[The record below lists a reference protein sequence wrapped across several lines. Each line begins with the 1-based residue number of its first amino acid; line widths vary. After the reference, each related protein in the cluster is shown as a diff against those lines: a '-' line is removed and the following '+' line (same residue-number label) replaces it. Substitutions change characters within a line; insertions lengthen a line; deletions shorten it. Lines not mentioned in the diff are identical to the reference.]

1 MNEFYTFFENNKDNF
16 LEYVESYLFDLKERD
31 SSYKAL
37 LDEIEDTLEVYS
49 NVREVI
55 DERQEV
61 SLSKK
66 EVLYLIKA
74 LELIEKQKYYEME
87 IVFFLGIKESIF
99 LFKKLEI
106 L

>member
-55 DERQEV
+55 D
-61 SLSKK
+61 
-66 EVLYLIKA
+66 
-74 LELIEKQKYYEME
+74 
-87 IVFFLGIKESIF
+87 
-99 LFKKLEI
+99 
-106 L
+106 

>member
-1 MNEFYTFFENNKDNF
+1 M
-16 LEYVESYLFDLKERD
+16 
-31 SSYKAL
+31 
-37 LDEIEDTLEVYS
+37 
-49 NVREVI
+49 REVV

-66 EVLYLIKA
+66 EVLYLIKV

-87 IVFFLGIKESIF
+87 IVFFLGIKEAIF